1 MAVVRDLSSSGSDG
15 DTDSSSR
22 RMIVAMITV
31 VTLYSIEHDVSI
43 DVASTVF
50 QSLTFKPDLEQ
61 RECRELRVF
70 LDYISGNEE
79 LKYVVLK

>member
-1 MAVVRDLSSSGSDG
+1 MAIVHDLSSSGSDG

-31 VTLYSIEHDVSI
+31 VTFHSIEHDVSI
-43 DVASTVF
+43 DVANTVF
-50 QSLTFKPDLEQ
+50 QSLTFKPDLGQ
-61 RECRELRVF
+61 RECRELAVF

-79 LKYVVLK
+79 LKYVVLE